1 MRHMICHETLTFS
14 GKDDEVEKEEA
25 FPLGKSDVC
34 RAKLEVYTATGA
46 LVKVTIAPDTVS
58 SVVMASRPLLHGLHS
73 SNSGT
78 ITTSGGSN
86 SLSERGYLIIPH
98 KVRGSAIVPGFAAD
112 KASLPG
118 NCSVLLSKRA
128 NSSLQVSTD
137 AHCDIEVTP
146 GAEEPD
152 LMFRAKP
159 IGGPL
164 THTITGKDGVEH
176 MCRIDSD
183 FSWGRPTDPRPTVL
197 VGRDDMV
204 VVQWSDGTHSLLRD
218 KWLVPIKGAESTHAT
233 EAVEKESSAGSDTEP
248 ATKVACPTDNVA
260 VAVIAA
266 KMVALVH
273 NGNSFWFPMGKVAAG
288 ETPAKA
294 AVRILQEQAGISEG
308 EIPSELT
315 VAGEY
320 VDADGLRTVMYI
332 ISADNP
338 KHVVLRHRN
347 SDQWFTDKSWAPRW
361 APVEMVIENVRDD
374 HVDSSG
380 EGTSRRWLPLRH
392 NHMSKVELGCLTK
405 ALEKAKTAT
414 QGVFATETRE
424 IDGWLSGTAEAF
436 ATAVAGMHQRGEG
449 VDGVCVNP

>member
-1 MRHMICHETLTFS
+1 MPGLLDIEHAGSRHNQLAPGFPDEGDNDSDGSCPGLISGSESSESESESEGEDDFMRRMICHETLTFS

-164 THTITGKDGVEH
+164 THTIKGKDGVEH

-218 KWLVPIKGAESTHAT
+218 KWLVPIKCC
-233 EAVEKESSAGSDTEP
+233 DRF
-248 ATKVACPTDNVA
+248 
-260 VAVIAA
+260 I
-266 KMVALVH
+266 
-273 NGNSFWFPMGKVAAG
+273 
-288 ETPAKA
+288 
-294 AVRILQEQAGISEG
+294 
-308 EIPSELT
+308 
-315 VAGEY
+315 
-320 VDADGLRTVMYI
+320 
-332 ISADNP
+332 
-338 KHVVLRHRN
+338 
-347 SDQWFTDKSWAPRW
+347 
-361 APVEMVIENVRDD
+361 
-374 HVDSSG
+374 
-380 EGTSRRWLPLRH
+380 
-392 NHMSKVELGCLTK
+392 
-405 ALEKAKTAT
+405 
-414 QGVFATETRE
+414 
-424 IDGWLSGTAEAF
+424 
-436 ATAVAGMHQRGEG
+436 
-449 VDGVCVNP
+449 